1 MKSDFQ
7 LHELDYHYVIG
18 IDLGTTNSAVAY
30 VDLKKEGVARQQI
43 DFFEVPQVTG
53 INEVGNR
60 PILPSFLYLPGKYD
74 LPSGSFSLPWDENR
88 EFVVGEFAREQGAKV
103 PSRLV
108 ASAKSWL
115 SHAGVD
121 RHSPSLP
128 WGAADEIPKV
138 SPVTA
143 SMRYLQHIRESWD
156 YRMSK
161 GQEERQFDQQ
171 LIILTVP
178 ASFDEVARELTV
190 TAAKEAG
197 INKVILLE
205 EPLAAFYAWLSRNE
219 ASWQEEMSD
228 GQVILVCDIGGGTT
242 DFSIIGI
249 KSGEKGLRFN
259 RLAVG
264 DHLMLGGDNMDI
276 HIAKYLEKKITGKS
290 QGLDSRR
297 WHQLIYQC
305 RRAKEMLLSQ
315 SDENA
320 EMAVTVTGQA
330 GSLIAGTIKG
340 SLNQSEIQNLIFEDF
355 FPEVSKDAYPINLDS
370 TPGEYGLPYVS
381 DTAVTRHLASFWQR
395 YESLL
400 QQETNRRDVYPD
412 YILFN
417 GGALTPQSLRWHL
430 TLMLGKWF
438 SSSAG
443 TNWLPKELSN
453 RRPELAVAIGAA
465 YYGKVRLGEGVR
477 VGSGSPRSYYVAVNS
492 TDNERL
498 SLCLVPRGTEEGFE
512 IHLKQHNFETLT
524 NQPVAF
530 QLFSS
535 STRVGDKLG
544 DFVDLSEEE
553 VTPLPPI
560 QTVLRFGKQAEARQI
575 PINLG
580 VKLTEVG
587 TLDLFC
593 ESKSTNH
600 RWKLQFNVRQDAD
613 YSDQTDIS
621 ETVDEQLAATA
632 LKIVRDTF
640 QAESPQ
646 TSPEKMIKS
655 LEETLSMPKEKWPT
669 SFIRS
674 VADTLLVVWDA
685 RKKSVE
691 FESRWLNLLG
701 FCLRPG
707 FGDPLDEW
715 RMKQIWKLHFEGIV
729 HNNNQQVRSEWWIFW
744 RRVAGGLT
752 AGKQTQIFQQIYP
765 ALGIAA
771 SRKSG
776 RGKSLKLSSHEA
788 NEVWMMLGNFELLRP
803 EEKIKLGNYLCQELN
818 VKNPRELWTIS
829 RIGAR
834 QPFYGPLNRIVPPEA
849 VVPWVELLLNR
860 FAENPKLIAQVL
872 VQLAKKTNDR
882 TRDIPETLFEK
893 IISSLQTLPDSQTW
907 LNRLTQLTGAN
918 EQEERDWVFGESLPS
933 GLILKS
939 AT

>member
-7 LHELDYHYVIG
+7 FHELDYHYVIG

-30 VDLKKEGVARQQI
+30 VDLKKEGNARHQI
-43 DFFEVPQVTG
+43 NFFEVPQVTG
-53 INEVGNR
+53 INEFGNR

-74 LPSGSFSLPWDENR
+74 LPEGSYTLPWDQNR
-88 EFVVGEFAREQGAKV
+88 NYIVGEFAREQGAKV

-121 RHSPSLP
+121 RHAPILP

-143 SMRYLQHIRESWD
+143 SMRYLQHIREAWD
-156 YRMSK
+156 YRIAK
-161 GQEERQFDQQ
+161 GNEERQFDQQ

-190 TAAKEAG
+190 AAAKEAG
-197 INKVILLE
+197 IHRVILLE

-219 ASWQEEMSD
+219 ASWQKDMSD
-228 GQVILVCDIGGGTT
+228 GQLILVCDIGGGTT

-249 KSGEKGLRFN
+249 KAGEKGLRFN

-276 HIAKYLEKKITGKS
+276 HIAKYLEKKITGKTR
-290 QGLDSRR
+290 GLDSRR

-340 SLNQSEIQNLIFEDF
+340 SLNQTEIQNLIFEDF
-355 FPEVSKDAYPINLDS
+355 FPEVTRDAHPTSLDT
-370 TPGEYGLPYVS
+370 TPGEFGLPYVS
-381 DTAVTRHLASFWQR
+381 DPAVTRHLASFWQQ

-400 QQETNRRDVYPD
+400 RQETNRQEVFPD

-430 TLMLGKWF
+430 TLLLGKWF
-438 SSSAG
+438 APAAG

-453 RRPELAVAIGAA
+453 PRPELAVAIGAA

-492 TDNERL
+492 PDNERL

-512 IHLKQHNFETLT
+512 IHLDQHNFEALT

-544 DFVDLSEEE
+544 EIVDLSQEE
-553 VTPLPPI
+553 VTTLPPI
-560 QTVLRFGKQAEARQI
+560 QTVLRFGKQNEARQI
-575 PINLG
+575 PVNLG

-613 YSDQTDIS
+613 HREQIDIS
-621 ETVDEQLAATA
+621 ETVDEQLAETA
-632 LKIVRDTF
+632 LQILRDTF
-640 QAESPQ
+640 SSESPQ
-646 TSPEKMIKS
+646 SNPEKLIKS

-669 SFIRS
+669 SFIRTA
-674 VADTLLVVWDA
+674 ADTLLESRDA
-685 RKKSVE
+685 RKKGAE

-715 RMKQIWKLHFEGIV
+715 RMKQIWKLQFEGIF

-752 AGKQTQIFQQIYP
+752 AGKQTQIYQQVYP

-776 RGKSLKLSSHEA
+776 RGKNLKLSPHES
-788 NEVWMMLGNFELLRP
+788 NEVWMMLGNFELLKP
-803 EEKIKLGNYLCQELN
+803 AEKIELGNYLIKKLN
-818 VKNPRELWTIS
+818 IKNPREIWTIS
-829 RIGAR
+829 RLGAR
-834 QPFYGPLNRIVPPEA
+834 QPFYGPLDRVVPPDA
-849 VVPWVELLLNR
+849 VVPWIEILLDS
-860 FAENPKLIAQVL
+860 FSENPKLIAHAL
-872 VQLAKKTNDR
+872 VQLGKKTNDR
-882 TRDIPETLFEK
+882 SRDIPESLFTKVEAT
-893 IISSLQTLPDSQTW
+893 LQTLPDSQHW
-907 LNRLTQLTGAN
+907 LNRLTLSAGADAKD
-918 EQEERDWVFGESLPS
+918 EQDWVFGESLPS
-933 GLILKS
+933 GLILTT
-939 AT
+939 AP